1 MPAHGVGG
9 LVKAQLYCVE
19 NLDPVTTARKL
30 LQDLWQSAELDGL
43 YIPVRKDG
51 SIIPKGELF
60 DDPSQLEFADPFA
73 PIMPINQAPFALQAL
88 RDQPKRH
95 LGVFLRPCE
104 WRTFQVLISQSGE
117 HFHNLF
123 AISADCMGAM
133 DQQEFERLTERDPR
147 GLTRRALHFASQG
160 GILPSRQQSSCQLCE
175 DPIPGDVDL
184 QFDFFG
190 VPTDEQL
197 ILNFKDPRVAQAV
210 SEQNAS
216 IEVPKDMLERRTR
229 VLQDLARWRSSSFEK
244 RKAQL
249 GSDALSIEGLT
260 AHLQSCESCR
270 VALRKYC
277 PTVNVELLTTQSDAA
292 IDQLWDWL
300 MSCSGCGVCDKDC
313 PEEYPLFGVIF
324 SLRSMDRQ

>member
-1 MPAHGVGG
+1 M
-9 LVKAQLYCVE
+9 KAQLYRVE
-19 NLDPVTTARKL
+19 NQDPITTARKL

-43 YIPVRKDG
+43 YIPARKDE
-51 SIIPKGELF
+51 SLIPEGELF

-88 RDQPKRH
+88 RDHTGRY

-117 HFHNLF
+117 RFDNLF

-133 DQQEFERLTERDPR
+133 DQEEFERLAEGDPR

-160 GILPSRQQSSCQLCE
+160 GLLPSRQQSSCQLCE

-197 ILNFKDPRVAQAV
+197 VLNFKDSRVAQAV
-210 SEQNAS
+210 SVQNAG
-216 IEVPKDMLERRTR
+216 IEVPKDMVERRTH

-249 GSDALSIEGLT
+249 GSDMLSIEGLT
-260 AHLQSCESCR
+260 THLQSCESCR
-270 VALRKYC
+270 VALGKYC
-277 PTVNVELLTTQSDAA
+277 PTVDLELLTSQSDTAV
-292 IDQLWDWL
+292 DQLRDWL

-313 PEEYPLFGVIF
+313 PKEYPLFSVIF
-324 SLRSMDRQ
+324 SLRNSMDIL